1 VDKSEF
7 YARARDDLAGPV
19 GGIRVLDATTAWAG
33 PMVSCVLADLGC
45 DVIHIDRPG
54 GLGYQLPPILPGTGR
69 SYLEQTVNRNKR
81 SISLDLRVPEG
92 RDIFLQL
99 AGTADVIVENFKPGT
114 LDSWGVGYSHCSAVN
129 PGIVYVSVSG
139 WGQFGPLAHNAGYDP
154 AALAAGGWLSLNGT
168 PDGPPVKAPTFLSD
182 DLAGLHGAIGALAAL
197 RHRDLTGEG
206 QHVDVSLLDSLLFQS
221 NGLLTMGAM
230 GVPLKRWGGEVAGYV
245 PCDVFACNDG
255 YVYLA
260 IVLDS
265 HWARLART
273 MDRPELET
281 ATGYASVDER
291 VANRHVV
298 NGVVAEWC
306 SRRATAD
313 IVTVLLEQGLTI
325 SKVNTFAEAA
335 QLEHVRARD
344 MLQETRLANGTSAPI
359 TGPAAK
365 FSRTPTRVRHAA
377 SDPGDDTEEIL
388 KQLGIDAER
397 RDELRA
403 RGVI

>member
-81 SISLDLRVPEG
+81 SISLDLRAPEG

-114 LDSWGVGYSHCSAVN
+114 LHSWGVGYSHCSAVN

-197 RHRDLTGEG
+197 RHRF
-206 QHVDVSLLDSLLFQS
+206 SI
-221 NGLLTMGAM
+221 
-230 GVPLKRWGGEVAGYV
+230 
-245 PCDVFACNDG
+245 PCSF
-255 YVYLA
+255 
-260 IVLDS
+260 
-265 HWARLART
+265 
-273 MDRPELET
+273 
-281 ATGYASVDER
+281 
-291 VANRHVV
+291 
-298 NGVVAEWC
+298 
-306 SRRATAD
+306 RATAC
-313 IVTVLLEQGLTI
+313 
-325 SKVNTFAEAA
+325 
-335 QLEHVRARD
+335 
-344 MLQETRLANGTSAPI
+344 
-359 TGPAAK
+359 
-365 FSRTPTRVRHAA
+365 
-377 SDPGDDTEEIL
+377 
-388 KQLGIDAER
+388 
-397 RDELRA
+397 
-403 RGVI
+403 